1 MYACEMWVGLDANQ
15 FHITCVFGVI
25 RVVEEHLLK
34 TAIGLID
41 LLYFDYFRLHY
52 RKKLF
57 PNQ

>member
-1 MYACEMWVGLDANQ
+1 MWVGLDANQ